1 MPSRATGGGS
11 PRYGPIVS
19 PSYDRSRPSNRRPS
33 STRIEGAE
41 LSDMEVAKV
50 LEGVE
55 VDSFRSRDE
64 AEVSG
69 YGELLTLIFEN
80 HAEVFADREP
90 SQTDA
95 RQSAAML

>member
-1 MPSRATGGGS
+1 
-11 PRYGPIVS
+11 
-19 PSYDRSRPSNRRPS
+19 
-33 STRIEGAE
+33 
-41 LSDMEVAKV
+41 MEVAKV